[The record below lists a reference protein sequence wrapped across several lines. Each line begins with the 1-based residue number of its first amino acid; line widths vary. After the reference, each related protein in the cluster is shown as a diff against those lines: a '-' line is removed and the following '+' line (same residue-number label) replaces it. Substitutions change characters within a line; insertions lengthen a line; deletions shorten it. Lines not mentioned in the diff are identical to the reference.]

1 MSYTQ
6 KIECSVSSCAHNCLE
21 DGTCRLDRIRVKPC
35 TLGKDRSPEAET
47 ACGSYNYVGELNT
60 VERIGR
66 GNM

>member
-6 KIECSVSSCAHNCLE
+6 KIECTVSSCAHNCLE
-21 DGTCRLDRIRVKPC
+21 DSTCRLDRIKVKPT
-35 TLGKDRSPEAET
+35 TLENSKNSENQT
-47 ACGSYNYVGELNT
+47 LCGSYNNIGELNT

>member
-1 MSYTQ
+1 M
-6 KIECSVSSCAHNCLE
+6 
-21 DGTCRLDRIRVKPC
+21 
-35 TLGKDRSPEAET
+35 LGNDRSPEAET